1 MDGIVD
7 SGILKYRSIIAK
19 ISVAYADLAP
29 EVKMTLIVSFRQC
42 MYDTVDSPNEY
53 RFFDTE
59 LTRIELE
66 AQESSLSPD
75 HPFASQQVP
84 KGIRHQNDKVRRE

>member
-7 SGILKYRSIIAK
+7 SGILKYRSMMAK

-42 MYDTVDSPNEY
+42 MYDSLDSPNEY

-66 AQESSLSPD
+66 AQKSTFSPN
-75 HPFASQQVP
+75 HPFAGQQVP
-84 KGIRHQNDKVRRE
+84 KRIRHQDDKVRRE